1 MSANEYAGTNERGAG
16 FVTIYLGIDDTDTP
30 ESRGTGRLARFIAD
44 ELSSEYTI
52 LGVTRHQLFV
62 HDEIPYTS
70 HNSSA
75 VLHIEGNG
83 KGSMQKIYQSA
94 REMMLS
100 DFIPGSDP
108 GICIAAAEA
117 VTQPIISFGK
127 SAKNTV
133 LTQGEAYHHAKQ
145 HGITLEGLGGTNGG
159 IIGALAGVGLAAS
172 GEDGRFVM
180 RGRSRMM
187 TGSRS
192 VDELLCSGID
202 QVMTRDRELVI
213 EGHVEIRKFPK
224 PALVNGKA
232 VLYVTGTD
240 GHYQDLVVG

>member
-1 MSANEYAGTNERGAG
+1 LSANEYAGTDERGEG
-16 FVTIYLGIDDTDTP
+16 FVTVYLGIDDTDTQ
-30 ESRGTGRLARFIAD
+30 ESRGTGRLARSIAD

-70 HNSSA
+70 HNSAA
-75 VLHIEGNG
+75 VIHIDCNG
-83 KGSMQKIYQSA
+83 DGSLQKIYLGA

-100 DFIPGSDP
+100 EFIVGSDP
-108 GICIAAAEA
+108 GICIATSDTITPPVIA
-117 VTQPIISFGK
+117 FGW

-133 LTQGEAYHHAKQ
+133 LTQEDARHHAKNC
-145 HGITLEGLGGTNGG
+145 GITLEGLGGTNGG

-192 VDELLCSGID
+192 IEELLASGID

-224 PALVNGKA
+224 PAFVNGKA

>member
-1 MSANEYAGTNERGAG
+1 MSANEYAGTDERGEG
-16 FVTIYLGIDDTDTP
+16 FVTVYLGIDDTDTQ
-30 ESRGTGRLARFIAD
+30 ESRGTGRLARSIAD

-70 HNSSA
+70 HNSAA
-75 VLHIEGNG
+75 VIHIDCNG
-83 KGSMQKIYQSA
+83 DGSLQKIYLGA

-100 DFIPGSDP
+100 DFIVGSDP
-108 GICIAAAEA
+108 GICIATSDTITPPVIA
-117 VTQPIISFGK
+117 FGW

-133 LTQGEAYHHAKQ
+133 LTQEDARHHAKNC
-145 HGITLEGLGGTNGG
+145 GITLEGLGGTNGG

-187 TGSRS
+187 TGTRS
-192 VDELLCSGID
+192 VDELLASGID
-202 QVMTRDRELVI
+202 QIMTRDRKPVPDGL
-213 EGHVEIRKFPK
+213 VEIRKFPK
-224 PALVNGKA
+224 PALVNGQA